1 MQERLRGQ
9 QWDVGAAAERI
20 RRLARF
26 DTTVFDEVRD
36 EPGQTL
42 PAVAIVLAGV
52 LLAALGGWLW
62 LWIEF
67 DRLDTGRIIIR
78 EFLIGTI
85 FAVLMWAVWVLI
97 AELVLVQAYGLQVS
111 RWALMRCMGYAAAP
125 AALMLLVL
133 IRSLSFGIG
142 LVALAAWWALSGHAI
157 RAAVPTATPAQ
168 VSVANLAGFALF
180 TLVLSVLA
188 HQAGMAPGVFVHA
201 GGVGEYSSLGG
212 VSIRR

>member
-133 IRSLSFGIG
+133 IPSLSFGIG
-142 LVALAAWWALSGHAI
+142 LVALAAW
-157 RAAVPTATPAQ
+157 
-168 VSVANLAGFALF
+168 
-180 TLVLSVLA
+180 
-188 HQAGMAPGVFVHA
+188 
-201 GGVGEYSSLGG
+201 
-212 VSIRR
+212 

>member
-9 QWDVGAAAERI
+9 QWDVGAAVERV

-42 PAVAIVLAGV
+42 PAAAIVVAGV

-67 DRLDTGRIIIR
+67 DGLDTGRIIIR

-85 FAVLMWAVWVLI
+85 FTVLMWAVWVLVV
-97 AELVLVQAYGLQVS
+97 ELVLVQAYGHEVS
-111 RWALMRCMGYAAAP
+111 RGGLIRCMGYAAAP

-133 IRSLSFGIG
+133 IPSLSFGIG

-157 RAAVPTATPAQ
+157 HAAVPTATPAQ

-180 TLVLSVLA
+180 ALVLSVLA

-201 GGVGEYSSLGG
+201 GGASEYFDFG
-212 VSIRR
+212 SITIRL

>member
-9 QWDVGAAAERI
+9 QWDVGAAVERI

-42 PAVAIVLAGV
+42 PAAAIVVVGV

-67 DRLDTGRIIIR
+67 DGLDTGRIIIR

-85 FAVLMWAVWVLI
+85 FT
-97 AELVLVQAYGLQVS
+97 
-111 RWALMRCMGYAAAP
+111 
-125 AALMLLVL
+125 
-133 IRSLSFGIG
+133 
-142 LVALAAWWALSGHAI
+142 H
-157 RAAVPTATPAQ
+157 
-168 VSVANLAGFALF
+168 
-180 TLVLSVLA
+180 
-188 HQAGMAPGVFVHA
+188 
-201 GGVGEYSSLGG
+201 
-212 VSIRR
+212 